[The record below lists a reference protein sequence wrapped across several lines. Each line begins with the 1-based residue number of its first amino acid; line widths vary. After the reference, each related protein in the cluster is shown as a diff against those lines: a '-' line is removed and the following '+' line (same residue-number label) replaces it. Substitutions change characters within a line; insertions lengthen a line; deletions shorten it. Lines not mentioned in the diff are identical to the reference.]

1 MSAACVVP
9 QGEQGERGAPA
20 DNRPPI
26 IGWKV
31 DTKSFRAVPFGA
43 NDKPLPALDLRPLFQ
58 AYYHQTGD
66 ISDEVRQELRLAAR
80 GAPRQTC
87 AA

>member
-1 MSAACVVP
+1 MCAACVVP
-9 QGEQGERGAPA
+9 RASRASAALQQIIG
-20 DNRPPI
+20 PI

-31 DTKSFRAVPFGA
+31 DTKSLRAVPFGA

-66 ISDEVRQELRLAAR
+66 ISDEVRQELRRLLPLAALR
-80 GAPRQTC
+80 GGSYW
-87 AA
+87 

>member
-58 AYYHQTGD
+58 AYYHQTGN
-66 ISDEVRQELRLAAR
+66 ISDEVRQELRPLAALR
-80 GAPRQTC
+80 GGSYW
-87 AA
+87 